1 MQEDLDR
8 RQLSARERTQGIQEK
23 LQSIPD
29 PIHLAGCHTLSK
41 GFFIKI
47 FEKNFL
53 FFSQQFYSFP
63 VRNNFFDSFILF

>member
-41 GFFIKI
+41 GFFY
-47 FEKNFL
+47 KNF
-53 FFSQQFYSFP
+53 
-63 VRNNFFDSFILF
+63 